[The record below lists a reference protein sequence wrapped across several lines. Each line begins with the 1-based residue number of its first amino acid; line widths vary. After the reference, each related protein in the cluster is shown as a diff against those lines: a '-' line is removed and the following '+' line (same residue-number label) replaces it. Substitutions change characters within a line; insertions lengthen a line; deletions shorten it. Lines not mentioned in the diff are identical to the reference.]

1 MPITPSHLHNQLIRP
16 IPILP
21 FRERPFVMKPLLAA
35 GLAATLLLG
44 ACSGAE
50 APPAPQPIPVRTVTI
65 ASQSVPNVIE
75 LPGRV
80 EPVRVAEVRARV
92 TGIVQQRLYE
102 EGTDVRAGQPLFR
115 IDPRELRA
123 SYAQTQAALQRAQA
137 TAANARAVVERYR
150 PLVEENA
157 ISGQEYDAALA
168 ASREAQANVAQ
179 IRAQLEASSLQLGY
193 TTVRAPIAG
202 RVGRAQVTEGALVSQ
217 AEGTLMT
224 RIEQIS
230 PVYVSF
236 AQAASEVIRI
246 RRAIAAGEIDLDAND
261 RVEVRLT
268 FSDGTEYPVA
278 GFIDFLAYSV
288 DQETGTVELRAEFP
302 NPQNLLLPG
311 EFVRARIFA
320 GQVQNGLTVPQR
332 AVSLTEDGGTV
343 FVVDGE
349 GQAAVRP
356 VKLGAMVDG
365 RWIVESGVKVGDRV
379 IVSNLQKIRP
389 GAPVKVVQPQ
399 SRPQTG
405 GAANAQQPARSGGA
419 R

>member
-1 MPITPSHLHNQLIRP
+1 MMR
-16 IPILP
+16 LP
-21 FRERPFVMKPLLAA
+21 AGIAA
-35 GLAATLLLG
+35 CLLLIS
-44 ACSGAE
+44 CSGPE
-50 APPAPQPIPVRTVTI
+50 APPEPPATPVRIVTV
-65 ASQSVPNVIE
+65 AQQAVPNVVE

-80 EPVRVAEVRARV
+80 QAVRTAEVRARV
-92 TGIVQQRLYE
+92 TGIVQERLFE

-123 SYAQTQAALQRAQA
+123 SNAQNQAALARARA

-168 ASREAQANVAQ
+168 ASREAEANVAQ
-179 IRAQLEASSLQLGY
+179 IRAQLDASSLQLGY

-202 RVGRAQVTEGALVSQ
+202 RVGRGLITEGALVSQ

-236 AQAASEVIRI
+236 SQAASEVLKL
-246 RRAIAAGEIDLDAND
+246 RRAVAAGNIDLDEND

-268 FSDGTEYPVA
+268 FSDGTEYPIP
-278 GFIDFLAYSV
+278 GYIDFLAFSV
-288 DQETGTVELRAEFP
+288 DQQTGTVELRAEFP
-302 NPQNLLLPG
+302 NPDQLLLPG

-320 GQVQNGLTVPQR
+320 GQVQNGLSVPQR
-332 AVSLTEDGGTV
+332 AVSLTEQGGSV
-343 FVVDGE
+343 FIVDRE
-349 GQAAVRP
+349 GKAAMRQVE
-356 VKLGAMVDG
+356 LGAMVDG
-365 RWIVESGVKVGDRV
+365 NWIIESGLNPGDKV

-389 GAPVKVVQPQ
+389 GAPVQVVTTPTGR
-399 SRPQTG
+399 RPAAPRTG
-405 GAANAQQPARSGGA
+405 NPPAAATPATRREA
-419 R
+419 N

>member
-1 MPITPSHLHNQLIRP
+1 
-16 IPILP
+16 
-21 FRERPFVMKPLLAA
+21 MKPISL
-35 GLAATLLLG
+35 GLAACLFLT

-50 APPAPQPIPVRTVTI
+50 TPPEQQAVPVRAVTV
-65 ASQSVPNVIE
+65 ASQAVPNVIE

-102 EGTDVRAGQPLFR
+102 EGSDVGAGQPLFR

-150 PLVEENA
+150 PLVAENA

-193 TTVRAPIAG
+193 TTVRAPISG
-202 RVGRAQVTEGALVSQ
+202 RVGRAEVTEGALVSQ
-217 AEGTLMT
+217 PEGTLMT

-230 PVYVSF
+230 TVYVSF

-246 RRAIAAGEIDLDAND
+246 RRAIAAGEIDLDEND
-261 RVEVRLT
+261 QVEVRLT
-268 FSDGTEYPVA
+268 FSDGTEYPVP
-278 GFIDFLAYSV
+278 GYIDFLAFSV
-288 DQETGTVELRAEFP
+288 DQQTGTVELRAEFP

-343 FVVDGE
+343 FVVDE
-349 GQAAVRP
+349 NGQAAIRP
-356 VKLGAMVDG
+356 VELGAMVDG
-365 RWIVESGVKVGDRV
+365 RWIVEGGLKVGDRI

-389 GAPVKVVQPQ
+389 GAPVTIVKTPTGRNAAKPAPA
-399 SRPQTG
+399 STG
-405 GAANAQQPARSGGA
+405 GAR
-419 R
+419 

>member
-1 MPITPSHLHNQLIRP
+1 MKT
-16 IPILP
+16 IL
-21 FRERPFVMKPLLAA
+21 A
-35 GLAATLLLG
+35 GLAACLLLG
-44 ACSGAE
+44 ACSGNE
-50 APPAPQPIPVRTVTI
+50 APPEPQPVPVRIVTV
-65 ASQSVPNVIE
+65 ASQAVPNVIE

-193 TTVRAPIAG
+193 TTVRAPIGG

-246 RRAIAAGEIDLDAND
+246 RRAIAAGEIDLDEND

-268 FSDGTEYPVA
+268 FSDGTEYPVS

-343 FVVDGE
+343 FVVDGK
-349 GQAAVRP
+349 GQAAIRP

-365 RWIVESGVKVGDRV
+365 RWIVESGLKVGDRV

-399 SRPQTG
+399 TG
-405 GAANAQQPARSGGA
+405 GAARQQQPARNGGA
-419 R
+419 Q

>member
-1 MPITPSHLHNQLIRP
+1 M
-16 IPILP
+16 
-21 FRERPFVMKPLLAA
+21 
-35 GLAATLLLG
+35 
-44 ACSGAE
+44 
-50 APPAPQPIPVRTVTI
+50 
-65 ASQSVPNVIE
+65 
-75 LPGRV
+75 
-80 EPVRVAEVRARV
+80 
-92 TGIVQQRLYE
+92 
-102 EGTDVRAGQPLFR
+102 
-115 IDPRELRA
+115 
-123 SYAQTQAALQRAQA
+123 
-137 TAANARAVVERYR
+137 
-150 PLVEENA
+150 
-157 ISGQEYDAALA
+157 
-168 ASREAQANVAQ
+168 
-179 IRAQLEASSLQLGY
+179 
-193 TTVRAPIAG
+193 RAPIAG

-230 PVYVSF
+230 SVYVSF

-246 RRAIAAGEIDLDAND
+246 RRAIAAGEINLDEND

-268 FSDGTEYPVA
+268 FSDGTEYPVS

-343 FVVDGE
+343 FVVDGK
-349 GQAAVRP
+349 GQAAIRP

-365 RWIVESGVKVGDRV
+365 RWIVESGLKVGDRV

-389 GAPVKVVQPQ
+389 GAPVTVVQ
-399 SRPQTG
+399 PQTG
-405 GAANAQQPARSGGA
+405 GAARQQQPARNGGA
-419 R
+419 Q

>member
-1 MPITPSHLHNQLIRP
+1 
-16 IPILP
+16 
-21 FRERPFVMKPLLAA
+21 MKPLFAA
-35 GLAATLLLG
+35 SLAATLLLG

-202 RVGRAQVTEGALVSQ
+202 RVGRAEVTEGALVSQ

-268 FSDGTEYPVA
+268 FSDGTDYPVA

-343 FVVDGE
+343 YVVDGE

-365 RWIVESGVKVGDRV
+365 RWIVESGLKVGDRV

-389 GAPVKVVQPQ
+389 GAPVTIVQPQ
-399 SRPQTG
+399 SRPQTS
-405 GAANAQQPARSGGA
+405 GAANAQQPARNGGA

>member
-1 MPITPSHLHNQLIRP
+1 MK
-16 IPILP
+16 PIL
-21 FRERPFVMKPLLAA
+21 A
-35 GLAATLLLG
+35 GLVACLLLG
-44 ACSGAE
+44 ACSGNE
-50 APPAPQPIPVRTVTI
+50 APPEPQPVPVRIVTV
-65 ASQSVPNVIE
+65 ASQAVPNVIE

-193 TTVRAPIAG
+193 TTVRAPIGG

-246 RRAIAAGEIDLDAND
+246 RRAIAAGEIDLDEND

-268 FSDGTEYPVA
+268 FSDGTEYPVS

-332 AVSLTEDGGTV
+332 AVSLTETGGTV
-343 FVVDGE
+343 FVVDRE
-349 GQAAVRP
+349 GKAAVRP
-356 VKLGAMVDG
+356 VELGAIG
-365 RWIVESGVKVGDRV
+365 
-379 IVSNLQKIRP
+379 
-389 GAPVKVVQPQ
+389 
-399 SRPQTG
+399 
-405 GAANAQQPARSGGA
+405 
-419 R
+419 